1 MIEGVGEVN
10 CLIFEHMMIHLNAS
24 KRALSSIL
32 KFLILFQSIESAF
45 HELFSE
51 DELELWLSPT
61 LCNDQTF
68 NLTNK
73 AKSFSLKGESFF
85 NALYN
90 ILNNEKEEI
99 HHDACLR
106 VVHQFIHEISL
117 ELHED
122 EQIRLLSLAFP
133 EPADQIHANEV
144 FKIHNLQHMT
154 KILQAFT
161 VLWTTID
168 DDRYESFKAA
178 TLSASKCNKK
188 DFFNLAFYLR
198 ERRIAQF
205 QNDFEEIL
213 EKSRKTFGDYHMIAM
228 KPETRL
234 LIIITEKLELFKL
247 SEFIILKFPFIGV
260 NSTVM
265 TSIYDTQDFQVINT
279 KPFTTKLVQEL
290 VRNLVEFQT
299 ICKGNYDLFSLQESS
314 LSLHFDI
321 QTIENFLDSHKKLTK
336 TEANELKNFLF
347 GRNAKVFESN
357 FEIILSTHGA
367 SHLIDKIWK
376 LFELS
381 LTPEVLSLV
390 RNGLGNL

>member
-1 MIEGVGEVN
+1 MCNGE
-10 CLIFEHMMIHLNAS
+10 
-24 KRALSSIL
+24 
-32 KFLILFQSIESAF
+32 
-45 HELFSE
+45 
-51 DELELWLSPT
+51 
-61 LCNDQTF
+61 TF
-68 NLTNK
+68 NVTDK
-73 AKSFSLKGESFF
+73 AKSFSIKGKSFF
-85 NALYN
+85 NALYD

-99 HHDACLR
+99 YHDACLR

-117 ELHED
+117 VLHED
-122 EQIRLLSLAFP
+122 EQRRLLLLAFP
-133 EPADQIHANEV
+133 EPADQIQSNEV
-144 FKIHNLQHMT
+144 FRITNLQHMT

-168 DDRYESFKAA
+168 DDRYESFKAS
-178 TLSASKCNKK
+178 TLSASKCDKK
-188 DFFNLAFYLR
+188 DFFNLAFDLR

-213 EKSRKTFGDYHMIAM
+213 EKSRKTYGDYHMIAM

-247 SEFIILKFPFIGV
+247 SEFIILKFPYIGV

-290 VRNLVEFQT
+290 VRNFNRISDDFMT
-299 ICKGNYDLFSLQESS
+299 CNYFPLQESS

-321 QTIENFLDSHKKLTK
+321 KTIESFLDLHKNKKLAK
-336 TEANELKNFLF
+336 VEAKELKSFLF

-376 LFELS
+376 RFELS

-390 RNGLGNL
+390 RNYLGNL